1 MPNQFADGEI
11 REFQPIV
18 STKDYPANL
27 KDISMWVP
35 EGFNDNDFFD
45 LIQNFEFATLI
56 EEVRRCCSPTASDGR
71 PKACT
76 LDSKTFPPGGGGVA
90 LSTFLLFDHQI
101 LDRRSTRGQSGRFSI
116 FPHFSPA
123 FFGGC

>member
-76 LDSKTFPPGGGGVA
+76 LDSKTFPPGGGG
-90 LSTFLLFDHQI
+90 TFNLP
-101 LDRRSTRGQSGRFSI
+101 SV
-116 FPHFSPA
+116 
-123 FFGGC
+123 